1 MIASGQ
7 SVAPIN
13 KNRPNLNKRVAFPM
27 QTSASSNTTAIKTA
41 ESGLPLP
48 FSTAKYNPN
57 ASAMQ
62 SQAVPPPTS
71 SSIVPPPMSSAL
83 PPSTDASKTAQN
95 DQPTVAQSESTEV
108 PLNAREYCQNVFG
121 KIVKSPPEPHD
132 AIKMGEIEKRLD
144 ILYRMWSTGQF
155 SKEIEK
161 RLYLIAKGIIDL
173 SIEK

>member
-7 SVAPIN
+7 SLPQIN
-13 KNRPNLNKRVAFPM
+13 KSRPNLNKRVAFPM
-27 QTSASSNTTAIKTA
+27 QASASSNTTAIKTA

-57 ASAMQ
+57 ASPIPPQ
-62 SQAVPPPTS
+62 GIPPPTS
-71 SSIVPPPMSSAL
+71 TSIVPPPISTL
-83 PPSTDASKTAQN
+83 PPSIGALKTAQG

-108 PLNAREYCQNVFG
+108 PLNAQEFCQNVFAQF
-121 KIVKSPPEPHD
+121 VKSPPEPHD

-144 ILYRMWSTGQF
+144 ILYRMWSTGLF
-155 SKEIEK
+155 AKEIEK

-173 SIEK
+173 SK